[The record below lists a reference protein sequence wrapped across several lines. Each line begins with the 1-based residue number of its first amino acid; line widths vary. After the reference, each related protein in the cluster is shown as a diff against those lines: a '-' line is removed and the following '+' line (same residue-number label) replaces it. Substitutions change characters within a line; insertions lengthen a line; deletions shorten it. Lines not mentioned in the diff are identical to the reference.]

1 MNIRGRVFDIIAVL
15 VLTLG
20 GAAHG
25 GAGAN
30 VVGFLGIADQP
41 SHTADVAALRRGLT
55 DLGYVN
61 GQTIVIEE
69 RYADGGMERFQV
81 LLGGLLAGD
90 ASVIVV
96 PGLAAALAVRRRAP
110 DMPVVAVGLPSTV
123 VYPDLFASLQRPGGS
138 VTGFSHFGE
147 DLAIKRVELL
157 RETIPG
163 LSTVAILH
171 NSADPLYR
179 AWGEKTED
187 AAIQQGLKTVRI
199 GLESADIS
207 DMTVALESAADR
219 GAAGLIV
226 VRDFMTHTLR
236 SDIVRVANVL
246 NMPVMSEQRVFVEAG
261 GLMSYGAS
269 FPDLFRRAATYVDAI
284 LRGSSPSEMPIQLA
298 TEFELV
304 VNLTTAEQLGITI
317 PPSILLRANQLI
329 H

>member
-1 MNIRGRVFDIIAVL
+1 MNLHGRIFDIIAVL

-20 GAAHG
+20 GAAHAD
-25 GAGAN
+25 AGAN

-41 SHTADVAALRRGLT
+41 SHTADVAALRRGLA
-55 DLGYVN
+55 DLGYVD

-69 RYADGGMERFQV
+69 RYADGGMERLQV
-81 LLGGLLAGD
+81 LLGDLLAGD
-90 ASVIVV
+90 ASVVVV
-96 PGLAAALAVRRRAP
+96 PGLAAALAVLRRAP

-147 DLAIKRVELL
+147 DLAVKRVELL

-199 GLESADIS
+199 GLESADVP
-207 DMTVALESAADR
+207 DLTVALESAAGR
-219 GAAGLIV
+219 GAAALIV

-236 SDIVRVANVL
+236 NDIVRVANVL

-304 VNLTTAEQLGITI
+304 VNLTTAEQLGIAI